1 VKETTENAK
10 KNEDNDVHED
20 DKMDKK
26 SASRKKL
33 KEEVR

>member
-1 VKETTENAK
+1 MKETTENAK

-20 DKMDKK
+20 DKMEK